1 MRNDKWKCSG
11 VLLLG
16 RSLRGG
22 RRLNVALIAAILFRA
37 RTRRPFLRR
46 LLKQVRCPA
55 LRAGLSHGLVP
66 INDFALRIF
75 RTTVER
81 FAALSFL
88 NQQFAFASRPRTR
101 DAGRLALDVF
111 TLRIVRARDELAV
124 ASPALHQLRPIHR
137 TLLVNRL
144 WWFRDRPALGNL
156 PNVAAFRIAAA
167 SIEWSKAAAF
177 QLHLLA
183 AKLARLNL
191 FRFRSISRSR
201 RRTRGPI
208 RSCNRLRI
216 ARRAAI

>member
-22 RRLNVALIAAILFRA
+22 RRQNVALIVAVLFRA
-37 RTRRPFLRR
+37 RAGRAFLRR
-46 LLKQVRCPA
+46 LLQQVRRAA

-66 INDFALRIF
+66 VDDFAVRIF
-75 RTTVER
+75 RAAVER
-81 FAALSFL
+81 FAALRFL
-88 NQQFAFASRPRTR
+88 NQQFAFASRPRAR

-111 TLRIVRARDELAV
+111 ALRIVRARDELAV

-167 SIEWSKAAAF
+167 SIEWPEPAA
-177 QLHLLA
+177 L
-183 AKLARLNL
+183 
-191 FRFRSISRSR
+191 
-201 RRTRGPI
+201 
-208 RSCNRLRI
+208 
-216 ARRAAI
+216 